1 MNLANPSG
9 PKPKNAPNS
18 YFPTSLSDLRLAIC
32 DLRFDMTH
40 RIEKIESTLARA
52 IQQVISQGLHDPRA
66 GGLISV
72 LRVNV
77 AQDMAN
83 ATAFVSVY
91 PEEKAEL
98 TMHAL
103 RHASRHI
110 RHQVADLMAI
120 RKVPVIE
127 FRLDKSLKHQSD
139 VFTALSKAREQTPP
153 LPPDPDDD
161 GHGANDPSA
170 TPPGTDSGGGRV

>member
-1 MNLANPSG
+1 
-9 PKPKNAPNS
+9 
-18 YFPTSLSDLRLAIC
+18 
-32 DLRFDMTH
+32 MTH
-40 RIEKIESTLARA
+40 RIEKIESTMARA
-52 IQQVISQGLHDPRA
+52 IQQVISRGLNDPRA

-110 RHQVADLMAI
+110 RHQAAELMAI

-127 FRLDKSLKHQSD
+127 FRLDKSIKHQGE
-139 VFTALSKAREQTPP
+139 VFIALAKAREQTPP
-153 LPPDPDDD
+153 LPTDPDDD
-161 GHGANDPSA
+161 GHAANDPSA
-170 TPPGTDSGGGRV
+170 TPPANDSGGERV

>member
-1 MNLANPSG
+1 
-9 PKPKNAPNS
+9 
-18 YFPTSLSDLRLAIC
+18 
-32 DLRFDMTH
+32 MTH

-52 IQQVISQGLHDPRA
+52 IQQVISRGLNDPRA

-110 RHQVADLMAI
+110 RHQAAELMAI

-127 FRLDKSLKHQSD
+127 FRLDKSLKQQSE
-139 VFTALSKAREQTPP
+139 VFTALAKAREQTPP
-153 LPPDPDDD
+153 LPDAD
-161 GHGANDPSA
+161 GDERAANDPSA
-170 TPPGTDSGGGRV
+170 PPPGTDSEGGPAGRSARA

>member
-1 MNLANPSG
+1 
-9 PKPKNAPNS
+9 
-18 YFPTSLSDLRLAIC
+18 
-32 DLRFDMTH
+32 MTH
-40 RIEKIESTLARA
+40 RIEKIESTLTRA
-52 IQQVISQGLHDPRA
+52 IQQVISRGLNDPRA

-83 ATAFVSVY
+83 ATVFVSVY

-110 RHQVADLMAI
+110 RHQAADLMAI
-120 RKVPVIE
+120 RKVPALE
-127 FRLDKSLKHQSD
+127 FRLDKSLKHQAD
-139 VFTALSKAREQTPP
+139 VFQALTKAREQTPP
-153 LPPDPDDD
+153 LPETADE
-161 GHGANDPSA
+161 ANDPSA
-170 TPPGTDSGGGRV
+170 PPRESDPGDGPTGRSDRA

>member
-1 MNLANPSG
+1 MN
-9 PKPKNAPNS
+9 
-18 YFPTSLSDLRLAIC
+18 
-32 DLRFDMTH
+32 H

-52 IQQVISQGLHDPRA
+52 IHQVISRGLNDPRA

-110 RHQVADLMAI
+110 RHQVAELMAI
-120 RKVPVIE
+120 RKVPIIE
-127 FRLDKSLKHQSD
+127 FRLDKSLKHQSE
-139 VFTALSKAREQTPP
+139 VFQALAKAREQTPP
-153 LPPDPDDD
+153 LPEADEDERA
-161 GHGANDPSA
+161 ANNLSA
-170 TPPGTDSGGGRV
+170 PPKETDSEDGPTGRSSRA

>member
-1 MNLANPSG
+1 
-9 PKPKNAPNS
+9 
-18 YFPTSLSDLRLAIC
+18 
-32 DLRFDMTH
+32 MTH

-98 TMHAL
+98 TEWASWRQPRDEGETRLLAHPGSSAGVGRLTQPTRIAIGPEGGFTDAEAELAGVHGWQLVGLGPRILRVETAAVAL
-103 RHASRHI
+103 
-110 RHQVADLMAI
+110 VAL
-120 RKVPVIE
+120 
-127 FRLDKSLKHQSD
+127 
-139 VFTALSKAREQTPP
+139 
-153 LPPDPDDD
+153 
-161 GHGANDPSA
+161 A
-170 TPPGTDSGGGRV
+170 TRV